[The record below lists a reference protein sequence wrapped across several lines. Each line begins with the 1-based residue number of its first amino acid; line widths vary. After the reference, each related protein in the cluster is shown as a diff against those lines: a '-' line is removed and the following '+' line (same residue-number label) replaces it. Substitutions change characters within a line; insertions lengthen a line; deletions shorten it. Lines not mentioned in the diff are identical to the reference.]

1 MYSIRETFVF
11 QTEIYTFRIFIPSLC
26 CFFFLSSQ
34 WGSVC
39 CCCFSFFFLTRSTR
53 TCRCHSKWSFFGSS
67 VFLVVKNPYDLTS
80 QIRFCILPKKRTL
93 RLLTGGLSWGTQSVF
108 ARGVLSSP
116 LSCRHIGKR
125 EDLRTSKGWTFYV
138 DIHRNIAKGMMA
150 VSVWFRVKLVSSKI
164 SFLLAR

>member
-1 MYSIRETFVF
+1 MECVLFEKRLCFKPKYIHFVYSFLAYVAFSSCVRREDQFV
-11 QTEIYTFRIFIPSLC
+11 LAV
-26 CFFFLSSQ
+26 FFF
-34 WGSVC
+34 
-39 CCCFSFFFLTRSTR
+39 FFTRSTR
-53 TCRCHSKWSFFGSS
+53 TCRCHSKWSFCGSS
-67 VFLVVKNPYDLTS
+67 VFLVVKNPHDLRS

-150 VSVWFRVKLVSSKI
+150 VSVWFR
-164 SFLLAR
+164 F

>member
-11 QTEIYTFRIFIPSLC
+11 QTKIYTFRIFIPSLC
-26 CFFFLSSQ
+26 RFFFLSSP

-39 CCCFSFFFLTRSTR
+39 CCCFSFFLTRSTR

-67 VFLVVKNPYDLTS
+67 VFLAVKNPYNLTS

-108 ARGVLSSP
+108 ARGVPSS
-116 LSCRHIGKR
+116 LHSCRR
-125 EDLRTSKGWTFYV
+125 QEDPADKVGHFMWTYIETLLWDNGGV
-138 DIHRNIAKGMMA
+138 G
-150 VSVWFRVKLVSSKI
+150 LI
-164 SFLLAR
+164 SILS